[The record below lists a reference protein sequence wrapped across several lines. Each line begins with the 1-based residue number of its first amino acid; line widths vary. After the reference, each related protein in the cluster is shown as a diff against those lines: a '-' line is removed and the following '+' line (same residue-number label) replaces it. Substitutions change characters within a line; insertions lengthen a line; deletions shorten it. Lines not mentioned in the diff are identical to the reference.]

1 MFDVRNMMLMP
12 IKSEPICQ
20 KLVVKAMYMDQTL
33 KLNGE
38 FGGTSAFIELPR
50 EDLINL
56 CVGTK
61 ELGITILQV

>member
-1 MFDVRNMMLMP
+1 
-12 IKSEPICQ
+12 
-20 KLVVKAMYMDQTL
+20 MYMDQTL

-50 EDLINL
+50 KDIINL

-61 ELGITILQV
+61 ELGITILQVWLL